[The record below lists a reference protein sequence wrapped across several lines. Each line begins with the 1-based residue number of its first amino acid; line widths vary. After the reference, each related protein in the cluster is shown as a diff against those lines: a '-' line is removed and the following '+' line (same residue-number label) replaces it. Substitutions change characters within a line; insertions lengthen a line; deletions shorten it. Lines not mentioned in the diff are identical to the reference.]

1 MTMIF
6 LFWKLL
12 DSSRNCP
19 TSGKCKSELLV
30 GIHAALDWKEGGRD
44 EFFIVEYCSTRNHFF
59 NVSLMKLKE
68 FPVGWSG
75 TVKPH

>member
-30 GIHAALDWKEGGRD
+30 RICAGLNWKEGRRD
-44 EFFIVEYCSTRNHFF
+44 EYFIV
-59 NVSLMKLKE
+59 
-68 FPVGWSG
+68 
-75 TVKPH
+75 